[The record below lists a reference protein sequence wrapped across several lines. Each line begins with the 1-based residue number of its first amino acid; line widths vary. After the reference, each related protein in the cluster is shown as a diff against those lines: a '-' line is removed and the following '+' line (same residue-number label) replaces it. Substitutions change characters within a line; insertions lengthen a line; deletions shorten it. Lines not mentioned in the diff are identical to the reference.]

1 LLNKSKKAYQ
11 RKIVNL
17 EAELAETIG
26 ELDKS
31 RHLLIT
37 QVKINDDYKKEVHLI
52 QSKMEENKADY
63 DGKMLEYAQLLDIRA
78 ARIKVCAYLFRAIY
92 PKNSATKN

>member
-1 LLNKSKKAYQ
+1 M
-11 RKIVNL
+11 
-17 EAELAETIG
+17 AETIG

-78 ARIKVCAYLFRAIY
+78 ARIKVYVCLFRAID
-92 PKNSATKN
+92 PQISAI